1 MKKIAVISLGED
13 TGLTIKEQLESILD
27 EKIDINVFGI
37 DNNLDINPDWDL
49 IIFSSEIVRKM
60 MLDKLGANVNQIV
73 VKRSIRHNFID
84 KLIKIKKGEK
94 VLLVNDHKESCEI
107 SIKQLKNQGI
117 DHIQYFPYYPGIGSY
132 EKTNIAVTPGESQLV
147 PKEIKE
153 VIDIQSRQMDII
165 SITEILIKLNMVDK
179 YGDLLSSYFYRN
191 IVEISKKY
199 INMAHEST
207 KLKNMLTSI
216 LDNQR
221 EGIIYTNSTNQV
233 LVLNEKAV
241 QFLNIDRNN
250 IISKDIYN
258 VFDDLK
264 NDIVKIN
271 NQELLISK
279 QKIGNDG
286 NYVGNMI
293 VISQVD
299 NIHKIDEELRK
310 KKKNIKNS
318 SKYTFD
324 NIIGSCKNTLESI
337 KLSKK
342 ISKTNSTVLI
352 QGETGTGKEVLAQ
365 AIHNESERRDYP
377 FIAVN
382 FAALS
387 ENLIESELFGY
398 EEGAFTG
405 AKKGGKEGLFK
416 KAHKGT
422 IFLDEIGDA
431 PLNLQA
437 RLLRV
442 LQEREITPVG
452 STDVIPV
459 DIRIIAAT
467 NKNLLDEVKN
477 KNFREDLYYRLNV
490 MPIYTIPLRDR
501 KEDISLT
508 LNYYISKFNKHYDIE
523 KFFEEDVIRVLED
536 YNWPGNVRELINI
549 VEYLSSIKEDNLKIE
564 VSDLPKYILDNIN
577 IKSDKYKTE
586 DDLTEDELWVLK
598 TIYKYDSIGRR
609 TLSMISYEEGIDLGE
624 GKLRRIINILKE
636 KEYIDVNKGLNGT
649 KITNNGIKRVEN

>member
-1 MKKIAVISLGED
+1 MKKIAIISLGED

-27 EKIDINVFGI
+27 EKIDISVFSI
-37 DNNLDINPDWDL
+37 DKNLDINPDWDL

-60 MLDKLGANVNQIV
+60 MIDKLGVNVNQIV

-107 SIKQLKNQGI
+107 AIKQLKNQGI
-117 DHIQYFPYYPGIGSY
+117 DHIKYFPYYPGIESY
-132 EKTNIAVTPGESQLV
+132 EKTNIAVTPGESQFV

-153 VIDIQSRQMDII
+153 VIDIQSRQMDIT

-221 EGIIYTNSTNQV
+221 EGIIYTNSINQV

-250 IISKDIYN
+250 IISKDIYSIFEN
-258 VFDDLK
+258 LK
-264 NDIVKIN
+264 NDIVRIN
-271 NQELLISK
+271 NQEFLISK
-279 QKIGNDG
+279 QRIGNDG

-324 NIIGSCKNTLESI
+324 SIIGNCKNTLDSI

-342 ISKTNSTVLI
+342 ISKTSSTVLI

-365 AIHNESERRDYP
+365 AIHNESDRRDYP

-467 NKNLLDEVKN
+467 NKNLLEEVKN

-501 KEDISLT
+501 KEDIALT
-508 LNYYISKFNKHYDIE
+508 LNYYISKFNRNYDIE
-523 KFFEEDVIRVLED
+523 KFFEEDVIKVLED

-549 VEYLSSIKEDNLKIE
+549 VEYLSSIKEDNLKIK
-564 VSDLPKYILDNIN
+564 VLDLPKYILDNIS
-577 IKSDKYKTE
+577 IKQDKYKIE
-586 DDLTEDELWVLK
+586 NDLNENELWVLK
-598 TIYKYDSIGRR
+598 TIYKYDGIGRR

-624 GKLRRIINILKE
+624 GKLRRIINTLKE

-649 KITNNGIKRVEN
+649 KIKENGMKRVKS

>member
-1 MKKIAVISLGED
+1 MKKIAIISLGED

-27 EKIDINVFGI
+27 EKIDINVFSI

-60 MLDKLGANVNQIV
+60 MLDKLGVNVNQIV

-107 SIKQLKNQGI
+107 AIKQLKNQGI
-117 DHIQYFPYYPGIGSY
+117 DHIQYFPYYPGIESY

-147 PKEIKE
+147 PEEIEE
-153 VIDIQSRQMDII
+153 VIDIQSRQMDIT

-233 LVLNEKAV
+233 LVLNKKAV

-286 NYVGNMI
+286 NMI

-324 NIIGSCKNTLESI
+324 NIIGNCKNTLESI

-467 NKNLLDEVKN
+467 NKNLLEEVRN

-501 KEDISLT
+501 REDISLT

-523 KFFEEDVIRVLED
+523 KFFEEDVIKVLED

-649 KITNNGIKRVEN
+649 KITDNGMKRVKN

>member
-1 MKKIAVISLGED
+1 MKKIAIISLGED
-13 TGLTIKEQLESILD
+13 TGLTIKEQLESILE
-27 EKIDINVFGI
+27 EKIDINVFSI

-60 MLDKLGANVNQIV
+60 MLDKLGVNVNQIV
-73 VKRSIRHNFID
+73 VKRSIRHNLID

-107 SIKQLKNQGI
+107 AIKQLKNQGI
-117 DHIQYFPYYPGIGSY
+117 DHIQYFPYYPGIESY
-132 EKTNIAVTPGESQLV
+132 EKTNIAVTPGESQIV

-153 VIDIQSRQMDII
+153 VIDIQSRQMDIT

-221 EGIIYTNSTNQV
+221 EGIIYTNSINQV

-241 QFLNIDRNN
+241 QFLDIDRNN

-286 NYVGNMI
+286 SYVGNMI

-324 NIIGSCKNTLESI
+324 NIIGNCKNTLESI

-377 FIAVN
+377 FTAVN

-416 KAHKGT
+416 KAHRGT

-508 LNYYISKFNKHYDIE
+508 LDYYISKFNRNYDIE
-523 KFFEEDVIRVLED
+523 KFFEEDVIKVLED

-549 VEYLSSIKEDNLKIE
+549 VEYLSSIKEDNLKIK

-577 IKSDKYKTE
+577 MKSDKYKIE
-586 DDLTEDELWVLK
+586 DDLNEDELWVLK
-598 TIYKYDSIGRR
+598 TIYKYDGIGRR
-609 TLSMISYEEGIDLGE
+609 TLSMISYEEGMDLGE

-636 KEYIDVNKGLNGT
+636 KGYIDVNKGLNGT
-649 KITNNGIKRVEN
+649 KITDNGMKRVKN

>member
-1 MKKIAVISLGED
+1 MKKIAIISLGED

-27 EKIDINVFGI
+27 EKIDINVFSI

-60 MLDKLGANVNQIV
+60 MLDKLGVNVNQIV

-107 SIKQLKNQGI
+107 AIKQLKNQGI
-117 DHIQYFPYYPGIGSY
+117 DHIQYFPYYPGIESY

-147 PKEIKE
+147 PKEIEE
-153 VIDIQSRQMDII
+153 VIDIQSRQMDIT

-324 NIIGSCKNTLESI
+324 NIIGNCKNTLESI

-467 NKNLLDEVKN
+467 NKNLLEEVRN
-477 KNFREDLYYRLNV
+477 KDFREDLYYRLNV

-501 KEDISLT
+501 REDISLT

-523 KFFEEDVIRVLED
+523 KFFEEDVIKVLED

-649 KITNNGIKRVEN
+649 KITNNGIKRVKN